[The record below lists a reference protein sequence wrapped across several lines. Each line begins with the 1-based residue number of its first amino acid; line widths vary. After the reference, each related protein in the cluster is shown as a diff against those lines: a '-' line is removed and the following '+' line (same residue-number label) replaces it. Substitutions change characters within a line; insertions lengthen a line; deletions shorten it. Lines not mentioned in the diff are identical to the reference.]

1 MPLYPGDY
9 FTQSGLRCPAFAAR
23 DVARLQKADRCPCSA
38 SLHLPQAALRLR
50 SPPPIDVAPALRARP
65 GGALNVQLLLHPE
78 AVPL

>member
-1 MPLYPGDY
+1 M
-9 FTQSGLRCPAFAAR
+9 
-23 DVARLQKADRCPCSA
+23 QKADRCPCSA